1 MKPKIFLLAIGLLG
15 FAVANASTD
24 PCDPGTPGKDK
35 KKVDEVNGVITQS
48 EGKKPLKEVS
58 ITAYSASKKEKTVQ
72 TDDTGNYSFDELKP
86 GTYKFVFEKAG
97 FKRVTKEKV
106 IVKTDE
112 TFQLNIEMI
121 ENTDF
126 DLKPSPFHFSDF

>member
-1 MKPKIFLLAIGLLG
+1 MKPKILLLVLSLLG
-15 FAVANASTD
+15 FAFAKASTD
-24 PCDPGTPGKDK
+24 PDPSTDK
-35 KKVDEVNGVITQS
+35 KKIDAVNGIIVQID
-48 EGKKPLKEVS
+48 GKKPLKDVS
-58 ITAYSASKKEKTVQ
+58 ITAYCLTKKEKIVQ

-106 IVKTDE
+106 VVKTDE

-121 ENTDF
+121 ADTDF
-126 DLKPSPFHFSDF
+126 ELKPSPFHFSDF